1 MTHQVRCVRCA
12 SGKANRRS
20 PLPGDRSRIASQW
33 LMAGAVLWRSLR
45 RVSTSSETLGARY
58 SVNGVAKEHATSS
71 GSSLNLADAGF
82 GPVSGGNI
90 QGLDLLGSLRG
101 RGATNLSNGPPVD
114 PPSSESWQQPTI
126 RCLGGSSGKEQ
137 AVTYRP
143 QPRRGAVGGRQR
155 ARWRGPHSVV
165 GGLRSGPDLYRVRH

>member
-101 RGATNLSNGPPVD
+101 KGRYKSIERSARR
-114 PPSSESWQQPTI
+114 PSQLGVLAAADDQVSWRII
-126 RCLGGSSGKEQ
+126 RERAGGDIPAAAAARCCGWPAAS
-137 AVTYRP
+137 AVE
-143 QPRRGAVGGRQR
+143 R
-155 ARWRGPHSVV
+155 AS
-165 GGLRSGPDLYRVRH
+165 